1 MTEINYPSLL
11 LTAVNTALRAG
22 EAIMEVYG
30 TEDFKVEAKEDQS
43 PLTIAD
49 KKAHEVIEKLLTS
62 TSLPLLSEEGK
73 HTPYEERKNWEYF
86 WLIDPLDGTKEFVKR
101 NGEFTVNIALIR
113 KQRPV
118 LGVIYS
124 PVHQLLYFA
133 SEEVGAY
140 RHAKPKTP
148 GLVYTHLHEI
158 IQESE
163 RLPLALPKRRF
174 TVVTSRSHMSP
185 ETLNYVERLRDM
197 HGNIAF
203 ASTGSSLKLCL
214 VAEGSADVYPRFS
227 PTMEWDTAAGQA
239 ITEFSGR
246 WVIDYKTGKPLAYNK
261 PDLHNNWFIASSDT
275 DRFFNRT

>member
-1 MTEINYPSLL
+1 MAKIDYPALL
-11 LTAVNTALRAG
+11 LTAVNTAMRAG
-22 EAIMEVYG
+22 EAIMKVYG
-30 TEDFKVEAKEDQS
+30 TDDFQVEQKKDQS
-43 PLTIAD
+43 PLTLAD
-49 KKAHEVIEKLLTS
+49 RRAHEVIEKDLAS
-62 TSLPLLSEEGK
+62 SGFPILSEEGL
-73 HTPYEERKNWEYF
+73 HTPYEERKEWEYF

-101 NGEFTVNIALIR
+101 NGEFTVNIAMIR

-140 RHAKPKTP
+140 RHGKAQGTS
-148 GLVYTHLHEI
+148 YTHLHEI

-163 RLPLALPKRRF
+163 RLPLAIPKRRF

-185 ETLNYVERLRDM
+185 ETMNYVERLRDM

-239 ITEFSGR
+239 IAELAGK
-246 WVIDYKTGKPLAYNK
+246 WVMDYETGKPLVYNK
-261 PDLHNNWFIASSDT
+261 PDLHNNWFIAAADN